1 MKQTVPSWQWETKKR
16 PPLRHDQCAYCR
28 ETGHL
33 RNECPHCRRTA
44 KGSKKFSGP
53 NKERYQCELAI
64 QSLISLAGA
73 ESDQGRPGSLIMGP
87 REPTVTMKAGGQSM
101 TFMVDTTAEHS
112 VVTTPVTL
120 LKGRT
125 ATIVGATGD
134 MAAHSFCKACSC
146 QLGGHLVTHEFL
158 YLPECPI
165 PLLGRDLLAKLGGT
179 NHLCSQKT
187 CEPHPGKPI
196 SSDDGHDHVQGRLM
210 ASLFL
215 TEGINKSLQTSK
227 RIP

>member
-33 RNECPHCRRTA
+33 RNECPHRRRTV

-64 QSLISLAGA
+64 QSLISLAGV

-134 MAAHSFCKACSC
+134 MAAHSFCKACS
-146 QLGGHLVTHEFL
+146 
-158 YLPECPI
+158 
-165 PLLGRDLLAKLGGT
+165 
-179 NHLCSQKT
+179 
-187 CEPHPGKPI
+187 
-196 SSDDGHDHVQGRLM
+196 
-210 ASLFL
+210 
-215 TEGINKSLQTSK
+215 
-227 RIP
+227 